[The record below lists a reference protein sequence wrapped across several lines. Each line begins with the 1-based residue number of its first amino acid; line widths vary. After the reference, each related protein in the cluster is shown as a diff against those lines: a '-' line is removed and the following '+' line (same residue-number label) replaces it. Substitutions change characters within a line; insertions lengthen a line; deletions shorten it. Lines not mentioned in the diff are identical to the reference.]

1 MFDAL
6 DISSSGLSA
15 QRVRLD
21 TIAANIAN
29 LNTTRDA
36 SGNPNPYRRRFA
48 VFAPGHPHNPGAPG
62 VHVAAIQQEDVA
74 TGKSENVNGV
84 MTAVEKSDLAFKTLL
99 AIRSKLMDAYD
110 EIKNIPI

>member
-62 VHVAAIQQEDVA
+62 VHVAAIQQDDAAFRKVHDPSHPDADKE
-74 TGKSENVNGV
+74 GNVLYPNIDLS
-84 MTAVEKSDLAFKTLL
+84 VEYVNALEAS
-99 AIRSKLMDAYD
+99 RAY
-110 EIKNIPI
+110 EANV